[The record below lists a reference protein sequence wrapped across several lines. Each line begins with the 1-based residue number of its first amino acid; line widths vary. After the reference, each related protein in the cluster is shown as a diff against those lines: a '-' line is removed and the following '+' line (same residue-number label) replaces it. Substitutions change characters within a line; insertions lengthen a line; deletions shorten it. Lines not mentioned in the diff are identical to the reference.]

1 MNVFVTGGGGYVGS
15 VLLPILHKAGHRVS
29 CIDRVCL
36 GSGLPSEVSFL
47 RADVFDVRVDWLARM
62 DAVIHLAAYS
72 NDKSFDDNHEAAWRD
87 NVAGAEHLIQT
98 CLQAG
103 VGRFVLASSCSVYGF
118 RPEEILDD
126 SAAPHPV
133 GGYSESKYA
142 VEGLLNKARSS
153 TFHPFVLRKPTLHG
167 WSPRMRWDM
176 VVHSMVKSALS
187 EGSIRVH
194 SPEVWR
200 PVLHVHDA
208 ACAYLRALEAPL
220 GLAGVYN
227 VHFANYRL
235 MDIGVAVQNAMRARG
250 CATTIETDQRN
261 MPINY
266 RIRSE
271 KIQCLQVFPSRSIES
286 SVHEILDHSRR
297 GFDESFRS

>member
-1 MNVFVTGGGGYVGS
+1 MNVFVTGGSGYVGS
-15 VLLPILHKAGHRVS
+15 VLLPILRKAGHQVT
-29 CIDRVCL
+29 CIDRECL
-36 GSGLPSEVSFL
+36 SIALPAGISVL
-47 RADVFDVRVDWLARM
+47 RADVFDVRVDWLSGM

-87 NVAGAEHLIQT
+87 NVAGAEHLIHT

-103 VGRFVLASSCSVYGF
+103 VGRFVLASTCSVYGF
-118 RPEEILDD
+118 RPQEILDEG
-126 SAAPHPV
+126 AAPHPA
-133 GGYSESKYA
+133 GGYSASKYA
-142 VEGLLNKARSS
+142 VEVALSNVRSS
-153 TFHPFVLRKPTLHG
+153 RFYPFILRKPTLHG

-194 SPEVWR
+194 NPEVWR
-200 PVLHVHDA
+200 PVLHVQDA
-208 ACAYLRALEAPL
+208 AFAYLRALEAPL
-220 GLAGVYN
+220 ELAGVYN

-235 MDIGVAVQNAMRARG
+235 MDIGVAVQNSMRARG
-250 CATTIETDQRN
+250 WAITIETENRY

-271 KIQCLQVFPSRSIES
+271 KIQYLRVFPSRSIES
-286 SVHEILDHSRR
+286 SVHEILDRSR
-297 GFDESFRS
+297 GGLDESSLF